1 MEVPKNIFQTWKT
14 SIIPSKW
21 HEAQTSVIKKNPK
34 WRYILLTDE
43 DNLNIVSKYFPDS
56 LPYYKSF
63 RVVSIFP
70 WDTCFDTLSQ
80 GLTLSHSKFEI
91 SEGVFLVHPFPE
103 VSISG

>member
-1 MEVPKNIFQTWKT
+1 LISPIVCPT
-14 SIIPSKW
+14 
-21 HEAQTSVIKKNPK
+21 
-34 WRYILLTDE
+34 YCLL
-43 DNLNIVSKYFPDS
+43 
-56 LPYYKSF
+56 F

-80 GLTLSHSKFEI
+80 CLTLSHSKFEI

>member
-1 MEVPKNIFQTWKT
+1 MNLQQNTYYKYYDLSLIRSYIMESLAIGRVFQFSVLEYTNVFT
-14 SIIPSKW
+14 R
-21 HEAQTSVIKKNPK
+21 SVI
-34 WRYILLTDE
+34 L
-43 DNLNIVSKYFPDS
+43 
-56 LPYYKSF
+56 